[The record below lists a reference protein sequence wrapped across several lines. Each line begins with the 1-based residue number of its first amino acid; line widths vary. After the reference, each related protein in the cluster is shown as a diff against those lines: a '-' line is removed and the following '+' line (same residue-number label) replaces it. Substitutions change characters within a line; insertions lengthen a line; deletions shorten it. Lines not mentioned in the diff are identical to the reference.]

1 MTEKSQ
7 QEAKEK
13 VFKIKES
20 KLTAVL
26 GQLQLMALTAQQHQY
41 ILSAFQELKKE

>member
-1 MTEKSQ
+1 MKKESQ
-7 QEAKEK
+7 QEEK

-20 KLTAVL
+20 KMNAVL

-41 ILSAFQELKKE
+41 ILNVFHELKKE

>member
-1 MTEKSQ
+1 MKKESQ
-7 QEAKEK
+7 QEEK
-13 VFKIKES
+13 VYSITEG
-20 KLTAVL
+20 KLNAVL